1 MRRSRYIFRVAAL
14 CMLWASGAVAQTK
27 PELDTQLAQLM
38 QMLPGEYD
46 NAVQI
51 KRQNGEKPFFP
62 VHTIIKPVAMPEV
75 GEHVL
80 YLEEYR
86 DNDPAK
92 LIRIRLYK
100 FNVEENAKAIRLHLV
115 NPLKP
120 EALIGAHKDI
130 AKIEALTLADMRVD
144 RDVCDVFIR
153 KNGAEF
159 RGAMKE
165 NACNRPDQTVVD
177 YTLIVGPNKHWVRNR
192 ARSMDTGAVAWEFVP
207 GAGENFIEQFK
218 LP

>member
-1 MRRSRYIFRVAAL
+1 MRRSQYIFRAAAL
-14 CMLWASGAVAQTK
+14 CMLWASGANAQTK
-27 PELDTQLAQLM
+27 LDLDTQLAQLM

-51 KRQNGEKPFFP
+51 KRQGGEKPFFP
-62 VHTIIKPVAMPEV
+62 VRTIIKPVRMPEV

-92 LIRIRLYK
+92 LTRIRLYK
-100 FNVEENAKAIRLHLV
+100 FTMEPDAKAIRLHLV

-120 EALIGAHKDI
+120 EALVGAHKDL
-130 AKIEALTLADMRVD
+130 ARVQALKLADLRVD

-153 KNGAEF
+153 KDGAEF

-165 NACNRPDQTVVD
+165 RSCNRPDQTVVD
-177 YTLIVGPNKHWVRNR
+177 YTLIVGPAKHWVRNR
-192 ARSMDTGAVAWEFVP
+192 ARSMETGAVAWEFVP